1 MSNLVFR
8 LPRYYQDSP
17 QVSELERVLGEQAG
31 ALRVSESDTLAQLW
45 VDTATWGLDLW
56 EQWVGLPSDRTR
68 PYSYRRSRIKA
79 KLRGQGA
86 TTAEMLRSV
95 VASFGFEPSQISVI
109 EHPAEYQFEIVLSD
123 LAAVPSD
130 VSGIES
136 AVNEIKPA
144 HLDYWFTYELAQLL
158 AALLDP
164 VAQATSTQPEVAG
177 GQLSMLVEY
186 RNDMGG
192 GLEEGFTLSEFGVMA
207 KVGDDAPTL
216 LYYAALGD
224 PAQPV
229 PPIAEGLDVHRFPV
243 AIGVTGE
250 VEVSL
255 EYPAGVWVTH
265 EELEEA
271 LAGIDLSGYIKA
283 TEKGQPGGVATLG
296 PDGKVPGEQLPK
308 MDYDPAGSAEAVQKN
323 LTAHTGNKN
332 NPHAVTA
339 EQVGALAS
347 SGGVMSGAIS
357 MSGHK
362 IANLAAPADSTDAAN
377 KQYVDEQVGA
387 SRAVKGTYPVAAGQ
401 SIQAGD
407 VVDVVEGQV
416 QKSAT
421 PVANVETV
429 VNAGAVDCMA
439 ACDLNSEYAVVAE
452 AASSG
457 NNHDAH
463 LISKKT
469 GKNVSETVY
478 FNGDTISSLALAR
491 LSDTQFVVGFAS
503 SQNVFLSVGT
513 VSGESINLGS
523 RYTLMALQSGWNCD
537 ICIVPF
543 SENQAFVVT
552 CNGSNNYPSG
562 SILSI
567 SGSTITKGAWTHP
580 DGVGRPGVMSAAR
593 LPDSDGKKRVC
604 VCFNDVNDGNKGKAV
619 IATIDSSNVVTWGSV
634 VTIVPSVVNGTSCAS
649 VGSVIYVVV
658 HTIVYILNDNLSVLG
673 QGKYDTNTYSETRLT
688 LTSFDNFA
696 VGTYFGKNNTDAAVI
711 RWDGEKVS
719 ISEPYSFSPVG
730 YANYISTARI
740 SNDRMIVA
748 YQSAGSGNYGTTTI
762 LTVSG
767 NQIAGSFIDGSQD
780 AIALKSGTA
789 GQSIEVIYSGTVAAD
804 WVTEGQ
810 VVDSPGV
817 YGAGVLAGVLQVWS
831 KERPVGT
838 KIVTGSYVGT
848 GTYGSGN
855 RNRLVF
861 PSQPKVIFI
870 SGALRESNNSFV
882 RNGMAVMYS
891 GVSDYVSTLG
901 MTYASSA
908 KNTNDAT
915 ITWSGNE
922 VSWWTSPSS
931 SDASYTQY
939 AQLNGNGITYHY
951 TAIL

>member
-1 MSNLVFR
+1 MYGFIITTA
-8 LPRYYQDSP
+8 
-17 QVSELERVLGEQAG
+17 GEGLLARASAG
-31 ALRVSESDTLAQLW
+31 EGLTLTE
-45 VDTATWGLDLW
+45 V
-56 EQWVGLPSDRTR
+56 WVG
-68 PYSYRRSRIKA
+68 K
-79 KLRGQGA
+79 GA
-86 TTAEMLRSV
+86 V
-95 VASFGFEPSQISVI
+95 
-109 EHPAEYQFEIVLSD
+109 
-123 LAAVPSD
+123 
-130 VSGIES
+130 ES
-136 AVNEIKPA
+136 AAAAKA
-144 HLDYWFTYELAQLL
+144 LT
-158 AALLDP
+158 ALLDP
-164 VAQATSTQPEVAG
+164 VAKATSTTPAVAG
-177 GQLSMLVEY
+177 GQISMLVEY

-224 PAQPV
+224 RAQPV

-243 AIGVTGE
+243 AVGVTGE